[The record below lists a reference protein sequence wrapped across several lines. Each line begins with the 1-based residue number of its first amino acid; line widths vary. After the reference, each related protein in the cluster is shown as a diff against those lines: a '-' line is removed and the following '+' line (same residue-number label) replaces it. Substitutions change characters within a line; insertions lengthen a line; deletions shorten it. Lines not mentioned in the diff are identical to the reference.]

1 MTMNDE
7 YLNQLYSDIAQIV
20 AETIPEEWEKF
31 YLYGEVVEGKQ
42 TSRFYYYPMNRD
54 EPIYSHNIPELFTMS
69 EEEYYRLWNNLLD
82 TMQELKKAFVA
93 NKQEPWTNFT
103 MIVDKTGKMNMD
115 FSYEDL
121 SNTDPHERRTIW
133 NYELLGIM
141 PKSNSGRQI
150 LQQYLEEKEK
160 EGNS

>member
-1 MTMNDE
+1 
-7 YLNQLYSDIAQIV
+7 
-20 AETIPEEWEKF
+20 
-31 YLYGEVVEGKQ
+31 
-42 TSRFYYYPMNRD
+42 
-54 EPIYSHNIPELFTMS
+54 
-69 EEEYYRLWNNLLD
+69 
-82 TMQELKKAFVA
+82 
-93 NKQEPWTNFT
+93 
-103 MIVDKTGKMNMD
+103 MIVDKTGKMNID

-160 EGNS
+160 EGDS